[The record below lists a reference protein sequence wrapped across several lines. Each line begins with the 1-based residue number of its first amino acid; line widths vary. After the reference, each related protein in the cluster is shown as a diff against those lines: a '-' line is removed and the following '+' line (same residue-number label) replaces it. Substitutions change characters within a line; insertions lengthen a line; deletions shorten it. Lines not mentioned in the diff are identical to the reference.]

1 MALISSTITIGV
13 KSYFHLGSRMKL
25 LVVIALLGFA
35 AAGPREHHVNF
46 CRGNSEAREDA
57 GALRAVIQ
65 IFLPNI
71 IGYSEPFK
79 HKDFG
84 CLKP

>member
-1 MALISSTITIGV
+1 
-13 KSYFHLGSRMKL
+13 MKL

-84 CLKP
+84 WLKITIIYQLFIRSHPDIIS